1 MNILLIDDD
10 AVFNGIVSLKLKVSH
25 TVTTTTNPYEGLGML
40 VAKHFD
46 CVVIDY
52 EMPNLN
58 GLEMIELIRNN
69 NLTKNTPT
77 VLLTSYTET
86 DIISKAIDAGFDL
99 FQFKGDAIKDLN
111 GVISEACGYV
121 TTKRQLEN
129 EIALVLKGSKDGY

>member
-10 AVFNGIVSLKLKVSH
+10 SVFNGIVSLKLRINH
-25 TVTTTTNPYEGLGML
+25 NITTTTDPYKGLGML
-40 VAKHFD
+40 IANHYD

-58 GLEMIELIRNN
+58 GLDMIKLIRSN

-86 DIISKAIDAGFDL
+86 DIINKAIDAGFDL

-111 GVISEACGYV
+111 GIISEACKYV

-129 EIALVLKGSKDGY
+129 EIALVLKGAKDGY